1 MPRRFWGNTVPYES
15 DRQRRFFHAAEARGE
30 ISHKTMAEY
39 DKASKGKDLPEK
51 KGKFQKAAEKHGR

>member
-1 MPRRFWGNTVPYES
+1 MPYVS

-30 ISHKTMAEY
+30 ISHKTVAEF

-51 KGKFQKAAEKHGR
+51 KGKFQKAAERKK